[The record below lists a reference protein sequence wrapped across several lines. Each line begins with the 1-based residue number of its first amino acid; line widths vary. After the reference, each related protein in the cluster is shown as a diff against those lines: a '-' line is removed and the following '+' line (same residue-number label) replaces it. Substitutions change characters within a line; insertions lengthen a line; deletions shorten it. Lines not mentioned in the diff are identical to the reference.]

1 MTKTKVFERTETGIM
16 LTNFS
21 GDGTTTNITFSP
33 EFFTRHFV
41 IDVVIDAALCGTSFI
56 VTADDESEAIE
67 LIVDDCLS
75 RGWTGVVKELSMDDV
90 ELAECQGGIA
100 VFRQGRAY
108 GLNIAQMKEIDDS
121 QFLEQVLRAILFVQK
136 ELDENDLG
144 HEYQDAEDIFKK
156 IAGGNLVVTND
167 SDTNVMFCD
176 ITKIWLNS
184 TDRFSV
190 EMLYLTLTGCT
201 LYEHAWR
208 LLYRLG
214 MPGPA

>member
-1 MTKTKVFERTETGIM
+1 MAKNKVFEHTDTGIM

-21 GDGTTTNITFSP
+21 GDGTTTNITFFP
-33 EFFTRHFV
+33 DFFSRHFV
-41 IDVVIDAALCGTSFI
+41 VDIDIGAALCGTQFI
-56 VTADDESEAIE
+56 VTADNECEAIE
-67 LIVDDCLS
+67 LIIDDCLS
-75 RGWTGVVKELSMDDV
+75 RGWTGVAKELSAEDV
-90 ELAECQGGIA
+90 ELAECQGRHT
-100 VFRQGRAY
+100 VFRNGKAY

-136 ELDENDLG
+136 ELDENDPE
-144 HEYQDAEDIFKK
+144 HEYQDAEDVFKK

-176 ITKIWLNS
+176 IIKIWLNS

-190 EMLYLTLTGCT
+190 EMLYLTMTGCT